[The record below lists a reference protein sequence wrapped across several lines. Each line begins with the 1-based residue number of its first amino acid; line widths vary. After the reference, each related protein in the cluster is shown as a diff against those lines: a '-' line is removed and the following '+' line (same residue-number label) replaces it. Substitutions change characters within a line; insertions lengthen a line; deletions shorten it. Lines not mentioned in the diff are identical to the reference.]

1 MSCLDETAAVRAD
14 ALENGATT
22 VACISWPGWLSLFR
36 RESQVARLISRVSVP
51 TPCRL
56 VKILSMAGAPHY
68 SGLRRRRGWRLL
80 VQIARLQTL
89 LLSASDKIVW
99 SACSPHPGLTAASGP
114 WCPLRTSERVEPG
127 LQALSVSGIVSGK
140 APEIRDRNPDMSLL
154 GGEWVRCMANET
166 RTVRAGLMSSR
177 QRQRSA
183 RDYLRAGSTSGAR

>member
-99 SACSPHPGLTAASGP
+99 SACSP
-114 WCPLRTSERVEPG
+114 R
-127 LQALSVSGIVSGK
+127 
-140 APEIRDRNPDMSLL
+140 PDCSDGCKRSL
-154 GGEWVRCMANET
+154 VPT
-166 RTVRAGLMSSR
+166 TDQRAR
-177 QRQRSA
+177 
-183 RDYLRAGSTSGAR
+183 RAGSTGTERIGYRQW